1 MMLIWFLNFVAALFV
16 TAKTGSPEGRMY
28 VMFFAG
34 LTVVS
39 QLVDGLWSCLK
50 EKRESLKIENEI
62 KKIELVKK
70 ERDIE

>member
-1 MMLIWFLNFVAALFV
+1 MTLIWFLNFVAALFV
-16 TAKTGSPEGRMY
+16 TAKTGVHEGRTY

-39 QLVDGLWSCLK
+39 QLIDGAWGYLK